1 MKKKIVILGS
11 TGSIGKST
19 INLIKKDQNN
29 FDIRLLS
36 TNKNIS
42 QVIKQART
50 FKVKNIIISDY
61 DSYMKAKIKY
71 KKYKINF
78 HNSFSVIDKL
88 FKKKEIFYTMISVV
102 GIDGLD
108 PTIRSIKFSHNIA
121 IINKESLICGWN
133 LIEKELKKYKTNF
146 FPVDSEHFSIFSL
159 IEKERH
165 SNIELMYITA
175 SGGPFLNFPKSK
187 LSKVKLNDALNH
199 PNWSMGKKISVDSST
214 LMNKLFEVIE
224 AKKIFNISYKKIRIL
239 IHPSSYIH
247 ALVKFKNGITKI
259 LLHEPD
265 MKIPI
270 HNTIYHSVKM
280 PIKTKPIN
288 LKILNN
294 LNFQKIDTEKFPLI
308 KILDILPKNN
318 SLYET
323 ALVTINDYF
332 VSLFIKKKIN
342 YKELI
347 NLINYNAHNKIFLK
361 FRKKVPKNI
370 LDIHKTRNYVYSKL
384 YNSGI

>member
-1 MKKKIVILGS
+1 MKKKVIILGS

-19 INLIKKDQNN
+19 INLIKKDQSN
-29 FDIRLLS
+29 FSIKLLS
-36 TNKNIS
+36 TNKNIDKVFS
-42 QVIKQART
+42 QAKT
-50 FKVKNIIISDY
+50 FKVKNVIISDY
-61 DSYMKAKIKY
+61 DSFIKAKKKY
-71 KKYKINF
+71 KKHKINF

-133 LIEKELKKYKTNF
+133 LIEKELKKHKTNF
-146 FPVDSEHFSIFSL
+146 FPVDSEHFSLFSL
-159 IEKERH
+159 IEKDHH

-175 SGGPFLNFPKSK
+175 SGGPFLNFPISK
-187 LSKVKLNDALNH
+187 LSKVKLVDALNH

-214 LMNKLFEVIE
+214 MMNKLFEVIE
-224 AKKIFNISYKKIRIL
+224 AKKIFNISYKKIKIL

-247 ALVKFKNGITKI
+247 ALVKFKNGISKI
-259 LLHEPD
+259 LLHEPN

-270 HNTIYHSVKM
+270 HNTIYHLVKK
-280 PIKTKPIN
+280 PLKTKSIN
-288 LKILNN
+288 FKILNN
-294 LNFQKIDTEKFPLI
+294 LNFQKIDIKKFPLI

-323 ALVTINDYF
+323 ALITINDYF
-332 VSLFIKKKIN
+332 VSLFVKKKIN

-347 NLINYNAHNKIFLK
+347 KLINYNAHNKIFLK
-361 FRKKVPKNI
+361 FRKKEPKTI
-370 LDIHKTRNYVYSKL
+370 RDIHKTRNYVYSKL
-384 YNSGI
+384 HNSGI